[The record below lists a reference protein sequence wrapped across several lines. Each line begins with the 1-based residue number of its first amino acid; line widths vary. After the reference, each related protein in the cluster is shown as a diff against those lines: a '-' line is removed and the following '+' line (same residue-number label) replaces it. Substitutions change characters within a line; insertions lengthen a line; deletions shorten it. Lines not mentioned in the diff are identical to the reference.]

1 MPAYLS
7 PIGNEQQSDASGNP
21 LAGGFIYTY
30 LAGTSTLA
38 ATFTD
43 AAGTIP
49 QANPIVLNASGLPAS
64 PIYING
70 GQAMKFIIQNSA
82 SVTQRTIDNIEG
94 VNDPEFTGAV
104 SEWIN
109 YSESPTFVNATSFSV
124 VGDQTLIFQVYRR
137 LKTTN
142 SGGTVYSTISNS
154 VFGAGVTTVTVINDS
169 GVLDS
174 GLSNV
179 QYSLLEATN
188 PSIPESTIGR
198 LLRTAANASTAFA
211 TTRIDVASATTV
223 NLTTSAPN
231 TQHINI
237 TGTTTITGFTIAAG
251 VYYFVRFAGAL
262 TLTNNANIVTQRGA
276 NITTV
281 AGDTCVLRATA
292 ANTVEVLFLPN
303 TTIPDASITPAKL
316 TQPFTAGT
324 AINTT
329 SGTSHDFTSLPSW
342 INLIYLSFDAVSTNG
357 SSNLM
362 VQIGDSGGVETTGYV
377 GGTTCQTSASPV
389 SGNLY
394 GGTGF
399 EIFVPTGAGDVYHGH
414 LILTRVS
421 GNKWSASGNFNLSNS
436 NRSIVTGGTKTL
448 SATLDRIRLTTL
460 GGTDAFDAGSINIL
474 YQ

>member
-21 LAGGFIYTY
+21 LAGGFIFTY

-104 SEWIN
+104 SEWLN
-109 YSESPTFVNATSFSV
+109 YSASPTFVNATSFSV

-154 VFGAGVTTVTVINDS
+154 VFGSGVTTVTVINDS

-188 PSIPESTIGR
+188 PSIPESAVGR
-198 LLRTAANASTAFA
+198 LLRVAANVSTAFA
-211 TTRIDVASATTV
+211 STRIDVASAATV

-237 TGTTTITGFTIAAG
+237 TGTATITGFTVAAG

-262 TLTNNANIVTQRGA
+262 TLTNNANIVTQTGA
-276 NITTV
+276 NITTA

-292 ANTVEVLFLPN
+292 SNTVEILAYSPAGLVPSSATPQPN
-303 TTIPDASITPAKL
+303 GTAAAGSVIPYARADHVHASGVIVRAFVMFNGTGTPAILASNNVTSITDNG
-316 TQPFTAGT
+316 TGDYTINFTSALSSANYAVALATDNSATGAPSIFIDNAT
-324 AINTT
+324 APTT
-329 SGTSHDFTSLPSW
+329 SALRIGC
-342 INLIYLSFDAVSTNG
+342 TN
-357 SSNLM
+357 N
-362 VQIGDSGGVETTGYV
+362 
-377 GGTTCQTSASPV
+377 GGT
-389 SGNLY
+389 
-394 GGTGF
+394 
-399 EIFVPTGAGDVYHGH
+399 
-414 LILTRVS
+414 RVDNARIS
-421 GNKWSASGNFNLSNS
+421 
-436 NRSIVTGGTKTL
+436 VTVFL
-448 SATLDRIRLTTL
+448 
-460 GGTDAFDAGSINIL
+460 
-474 YQ
+474 